1 MTDTDNLDATAP
13 APEVT
18 TTEATTEA
26 KAEVTTETIAT
37 GSVAE
42 KPVAAPADWPDDWRN
57 KFAGEDK
64 AHLKQL
70 ERFASPNDVFKSYRA
85 LQARISSGELKSALP
100 KDQTPEALATWRK
113 ENGIPE
119 KPEEY
124 DLALDDGLVIGE
136 QDKPL
141 VGEFLNEM
149 HAANASPAAVKSA
162 LSAYYKLVAKQQAE
176 LIEADSNFRDESETA
191 LREEWGGEFRKNVN
205 LVTNLLASAPE
216 DVRLK
221 IEAGRTPEGRKL
233 GDDPAVLR
241 WLANLSREV
250 NPAATVVPGSGNNS
264 GAAIDDEISTIEK
277 AMGDQSSEYWKGPKP
292 DGKDTKMQ
300 IRYREL
306 ITARDKIKARQ

>member
-13 APEVT
+13 APQVT
-18 TTEATTEA
+18 TTETTEA
-26 KAEVTTETIAT
+26 EVKTETIAA

-42 KPVAAPADWPDDWRN
+42 QPVAAPADWPEDWRT

-100 KDQTPEALATWRK
+100 KDQTPEALAAWRK
-113 ENGIPE
+113 DNGIPE

-149 HAANASPAAVKSA
+149 HAANASPASVKSA

-176 LIEADSNFRDESETA
+176 LAQADSDFRRTSEDE
-191 LREEWGGEFRKNVN
+191 LRSEWGGDFQRNVN
-205 LVTNLLASAPE
+205 LVTNLLNAAPE
-216 DVRLK
+216 DVKLK
-221 IEAGRTPEGRKL
+221 IEAGRTPDGRML
-233 GDDPAVLR
+233 GNDPAVLR

-277 AMGDQSSEYWKGPKP
+277 AMGDKNSEYWKGAKP